1 MSAES
6 SEALDVA
13 KRVID
18 VLDDLGVPYHVGGS
32 YASSVHGIPR
42 QTRDIDLVVDLAE
55 SVIEAFASRLAPEFY
70 LDAHAA
76 RRAIR
81 THDTFNLI
89 HRATAFKVDVFVR
102 GNSPF
107 DLQEFARAEV
117 VLIGEGAGPRI
128 RVKSAEDTL
137 LRKLAWYRDG
147 GEVSDRQWGDAQG
160 IARTQGA
167 RLDRDY
173 LSRWAATLGVDDLL
187 ARLLQ
192 GT

>member
-6 SEALDVA
+6 SEALDIA
-13 KRVID
+13 RRVIEA
-18 VLDDLGVPYHVGGS
+18 LNDLGVSYHVGGS
-32 YASSVHGIPR
+32 YASSVHGVPR

-55 SVIEAFASRLAPEFY
+55 PAVEAFVGRLSPDFY
-70 LDAHAA
+70 VDGDAA

-81 THDTFNLI
+81 TRDSFNLI

-102 GNSPF
+102 GDSPF
-107 DLQEFARAEV
+107 DLQEFARAES
-117 VLIGEGAGPRI
+117 VLIDESGHRL
-128 RVKSAEDTL
+128 RVKTAEDTL

-173 LSRWAATLGVDDLL
+173 LERWAAELRVDDLL
-187 ARLLQ
+187 RRLLP
-192 GT
+192 GA